1 MNQSATSNSTASQ
14 LISDTGVQAIIL
26 AGGFGTRLRTVV
38 SDLPKCMAPV
48 AGRPFLYYVINHLLQ
63 QGIKKFIFSLGYM
76 SEIIKTFL
84 QENYPTLDY
93 QLSIEDE
100 PLGTGGAIYKACTI
114 ATEPTVLALN
124 GDTLFSINVQQLLK
138 LHQRKQSS
146 CTICLKPM
154 QQFDR
159 YGVVKM
165 DANNC
170 ITSFEEKKWIDEG
183 LINGGVYA
191 VDRTKFLAQP
201 FAEKFSM
208 EKDYLELLV
217 GEGNFYGLM
226 QDAYFIDIGI
236 PEDFERAQKEIGS
249 KD

>member
-1 MNQSATSNSTASQ
+1 MNNSETSNSNASP
-14 LISDTGVQAIIL
+14 LPGETGLQAIIL
-26 AGGFGTRLRTVV
+26 AGGFGTRLKTVV

-48 AGRPFLYYVINHLLQ
+48 AGKPFLYYVIDHLQ
-63 QGIKKFIFSLGYM
+63 KHGVKKFIFSLGYM
-76 SEIIKTFL
+76 SEAIQTFL
-84 QENYPTLDY
+84 QENYPTMDY

-100 PLGTGGAIYKACTI
+100 PLGTGGAIYKACAV

-124 GDTLFSINVQQLLK
+124 GDTLFSINVQQLLE
-138 LHQRKQSS
+138 LHRNKKSS

-170 ITSFEEKKWIDEG
+170 ITSFEEKKWNDEG

-217 GEGNFYGLM
+217 AEGNFYGLV

-236 PEDFERAQKEIGS
+236 PEDFERAQKEIGGN
-249 KD
+249 D

>member
-1 MNQSATSNSTASQ
+1 MNNSETSNTNTAP
-14 LISDTGVQAIIL
+14 LLGETGVQAIIL

-38 SDLPKCMAPV
+38 SALPKCMAPV
-48 AGRPFLYYVINHLLQ
+48 AGKPFLYYVIDHLQ
-63 QGIKKFIFSLGYM
+63 KQGVKKFIFSLGYM
-76 SEIIKTFL
+76 SEAIQTFL

-124 GDTLFSINVQQLLK
+124 GDTLFSINVQQLLE
-138 LHQRKQSS
+138 LHHHKESHCS
-146 CTICLKPM
+146 ICLKPM
-154 QQFDR
+154 QNFDR

-170 ITSFEEKKWIDEG
+170 ITSFEEKKWNDEG

-191 VDRTKFLAQP
+191 IDSAKFLAQP

-217 GEGNFYGLM
+217 GEGNFYGLV

-236 PEDFERAQKEIGS
+236 PEDFGRAQKEIGG

>member
-1 MNQSATSNSTASQ
+1 
-14 LISDTGVQAIIL
+14 
-26 AGGFGTRLRTVV
+26 
-38 SDLPKCMAPV
+38 MAPV
-48 AGRPFLYYVINHLLQ
+48 AGKSFLYYVIDQLQQ

-76 SEIIKTFL
+76 SEVIQTFL
-84 QENYPTLDY
+84 QENYPALDY
-93 QLSIEDE
+93 QLSIEEE
-100 PLGTGGAIYKACTI
+100 PLGTGGAIYKACTM
-114 ATEPTVLALN
+114 ASKPTVIALN
-124 GDTLFSINVQQLLK
+124 GDTLFSINVQQLLQ
-138 LHQRKQSS
+138 LHQQKESHCS
-146 CTICLKPM
+146 ICLKPM
-154 QQFDR
+154 QNFER

-191 VDRTKFLAQP
+191 IDRDKFLAQP

-208 EKDYLELLV
+208 EKEYLELFV
-217 GEGNFYGLM
+217 GEGNFYGLV

>member
-1 MNQSATSNSTASQ
+1 MDNSSIKNSNTFTSADVA
-14 LISDTGVQAIIL
+14 GVQAIIL
-26 AGGFGTRLRTVV
+26 AGGFGTRLRTIV
-38 SDLPKCMAPV
+38 SDLPKCLAPV
-48 AGRPFLYYVINHLLQ
+48 SGKPFLYYVIDHLQ
-63 QGIKKFIFSLGYM
+63 QQGVTKFIFSLGYM
-76 SEIIKTFL
+76 SEAIQLFL
-84 QENYPTLDY
+84 KESYPTLDY

-100 PLGTGGAIYKACTI
+100 PLGTGGAIYKACTM

-124 GDTLFSINVQQLLK
+124 GDTLFSINVQQLLE
-138 LHQRKQSS
+138 LHQLKESHCS
-146 CTICLKPM
+146 ICLKPM

-165 DANNC
+165 DTNNC
-170 ITSFEEKKWIDEG
+170 ITSFEEKKWNDEG

-191 VDRTKFLAQP
+191 VDRDKFLAQP

-217 GEGNFYGLM
+217 GKGNFYGLV

-236 PEDFERAQKEIGS
+236 PEDFERAQKEIGR

>member
-1 MNQSATSNSTASQ
+1 MNNSATGNSNTAP
-14 LISDTGVQAIIL
+14 LPVNTDVEAIIL

-48 AGRPFLYYVINHLLQ
+48 AGKPFLYYVIDQLQQ

-76 SEIIKTFL
+76 SEVIQTFL
-84 QENYPTLDY
+84 QENYPALDY
-93 QLSIEDE
+93 QLSIEED
-100 PLGTGGAIYKACTI
+100 PLGTGGAIYKACSM

-124 GDTLFSINVQQLLK
+124 GDTLFSINVQQLLQV
-138 LHQRKQSS
+138 HQQKESH

-154 QQFDR
+154 QQFER

-165 DANNC
+165 DTNNC
-170 ITSFEEKKWIDEG
+170 ITSFEEKKWNEEG

-191 VDRTKFLAQP
+191 IDRDKFLAQP

-217 GEGNFYGLM
+217 GEGNFYGLV

-236 PEDFERAQKEIGS
+236 PEDFERAQKEIGR

>member
-1 MNQSATSNSTASQ
+1 MNDSAPGNFNIAP
-14 LISDTGVQAIIL
+14 LLGVTGVQAIIL

-48 AGRPFLYYVINHLLQ
+48 SGKPFLYYVIDHLQ
-63 QGIKKFIFSLGYM
+63 QQGVTKFIFSLGYM
-76 SEIIKTFL
+76 SEAIQLFL
-84 QENYPTLDY
+84 KESYPELDY

-100 PLGTGGAIYKACTI
+100 PLGTGGAIYKACTM
-114 ATEPTVLALN
+114 ATESIVLVLN
-124 GDTLFSINVQQLLK
+124 GDTLFSINVQQLLE
-138 LHQRKQSS
+138 LHQLKESH

-165 DANNC
+165 DTNNC
-170 ITSFEEKKWIDEG
+170 ITSFEEKKWNDEG

-191 VDRTKFLAQP
+191 VERDKFLAQP

-217 GEGNFYGLM
+217 GEGNFYGLV

-236 PEDFERAQKEIGS
+236 PKDFERAQMEIGR

>member
-1 MNQSATSNSTASQ
+1 MNNSATGNSNTAP
-14 LISDTGVQAIIL
+14 LPVNTDVEAIIL

-48 AGRPFLYYVINHLLQ
+48 AGKPFLCYVIDQLQQ

-76 SEIIKTFL
+76 SEVIQTFL
-84 QENYPTLDY
+84 QENYPALDY
-93 QLSIEDE
+93 QLSIEED
-100 PLGTGGAIYKACTI
+100 PLGTGGAIYKACSM

-124 GDTLFSINVQQLLK
+124 GDTLFSINVQQLLQV
-138 LHQRKQSS
+138 HQQKESH

-154 QQFDR
+154 QQFER

-165 DANNC
+165 DTNNC
-170 ITSFEEKKWIDEG
+170 ITSFEEKKWNEEG

-191 VDRTKFLAQP
+191 IDRGKFLAQP

-217 GEGNFYGLM
+217 GEGNFYGLV

-236 PEDFERAQKEIGS
+236 PEDFERAQKEIGC

>member
-1 MNQSATSNSTASQ
+1 MNNSETRNFN
-14 LISDTGVQAIIL
+14 ISTLLGETGVQAIIL

-48 AGRPFLYYVINHLLQ
+48 AGKPFLYYVIDHLQ
-63 QGIKKFIFSLGYM
+63 KQGVKKFIFSLGYM
-76 SEIIKTFL
+76 SETIQIFL
-84 QENYPTLDY
+84 QENYPILDY
-93 QLSIEDE
+93 QLSIEEE
-100 PLGTGGAIYKACTI
+100 PLGTGGAIYKACTM

-124 GDTLFSINVQQLLK
+124 GDTLFSINVQQILE
-138 LHQRKQSS
+138 LHNNKQSS
-146 CTICLKPM
+146 FTICLKPM

-159 YGVVKM
+159 YGLVKM

-170 ITSFEEKKWIDEG
+170 ITSFEEKKWNDEG

-201 FAEKFSM
+201 FAEKFSI

-217 GEGNFYGLM
+217 GEGNFYGLI

-236 PEDFERAQKEIGS
+236 PEDFERAQTEIGG